1 MRQIEIEHLRYTYP
15 GAAAPT
21 LRDVSLQVEQGDF
34 ANARLGFCYGKM
46 WMVVD
51 PLNRASDVDDILFKV
66 NIPKRQS
73 ASFAAAFSGT

>member
-34 ANARLGFCYGKM
+34 LAIVGNNG
-46 WMVVD
+46 
-51 PLNRASDVDDILFKV
+51 
-66 NIPKRQS
+66 
-73 ASFAAAFSGT
+73 